1 MRPCKSIASGLA
13 FLAVAALPFAA
24 PSAAQETVVP
34 KRLSESMGG
43 APVAAAPMAV
53 TLQAQVSTGA
63 EPLDASLN
71 WTVFKRSGDAVGEIV
86 ATHSG
91 GALRAEL
98 TPGEYVAHIG
108 FAGAATV
115 KPFTVPAD
123 GDAARTFDLEFGAMR
138 LRAKSGQRVLREGAI
153 GFAIHDRDGRR
164 QVIRDG
170 IEPGETVVLPAG
182 TYRAVVR
189 YGDHNAVTGADI
201 RVHPG
206 EVTEAVLGVS
216 GAPVTLALVRDPK
229 TPVPIATVNWRVFDN
244 AGKPILQTDATTPSL
259 VLAPGS
265 YTVEALLGEW
275 TTVHTFEVESGEP
288 IDVHVAF
295 DGTS

>member
-206 EVTEAVLGVS
+206 EVTEAVLGVRGS
-216 GAPVTLALVRDPK
+216 PVTLALVRSPTADAA
-229 TPVPIATVNWRVFDN
+229 VATVTWRVFDSG
-244 AGKPILQTDATTPSL
+244 GKPLLQTDEPTPAL
-259 VLAPGS
+259 VLAPGN
-265 YTVEALLGEW
+265 YTAEVLHGDW
-275 TTVHTFEVESGEP
+275 TTVHRFEVGTNAP
-288 IDVHVAF
+288 LDVRVPLE
-295 DGTS
+295 G